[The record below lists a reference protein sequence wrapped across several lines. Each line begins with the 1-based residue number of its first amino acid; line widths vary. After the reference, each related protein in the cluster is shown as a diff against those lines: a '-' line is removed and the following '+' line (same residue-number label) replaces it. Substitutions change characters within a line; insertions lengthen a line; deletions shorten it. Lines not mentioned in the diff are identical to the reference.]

1 MKGGPQEGVC
11 VDPAGDGKAAVKMCD
26 TAGCQWGAGPTP
38 LESLGTQGGAPSKL
52 STQRARTGSPHWRQA
67 VPSSLSLPQEHAL
80 DSECRETGCLQAHPS
95 LSAPSTK
102 PNHQDPAPT
111 HSACAPDCHLRH
123 HYRDCVLRASCMSS
137 MLPYVVLT
145 TTLTGRTP
153 SGQEATSGSASK

>member
-38 LESLGTQGGAPSKL
+38 LGSLGTQGGAPSKL

-95 LSAPSTK
+95 LSAHPPSQTIK
-102 PNHQDPAPT
+102 TLHSLIQPVRPT
-111 HSACAPDCHLRH
+111 ATSAIITGTVC
-123 HYRDCVLRASCMSS
+123 CVLRACQACYPM
-137 MLPYVVLT
+137 
-145 TTLTGRTP
+145 
-153 SGQEATSGSASK
+153 